1 MAQSP
6 PPPVSAPINTPPPPL
21 ALPPRGGGRARAPVE
36 VGEALVRAQQTLFKV
51 RAKRPRPQL
60 DDKVLT
66 AWNGLMIAAFARGA
80 RVLGG
85 GAALDRFLEGEDP
98 GARHLRSAEQ
108 SASFIRTVMW
118 DGEARRLLR
127 RFRAG
132 DAAIDGYAE
141 DYAYLIFGILELF
154 QATGDPAWLSWARQ
168 LQDRQDELFW
178 DAEHGGWFSTTGA
191 DPSVLLRMKEDYDGA
206 EPSPT
211 SVSALNLLTL
221 AHLTGEP
228 GYIARAGQAI
238 AAFGGRLIEQGRAV
252 PMMAAALSTSLAGGE
267 QLLIVGQ
274 PDAAD
279 TKALWR
285 AAHHR
290 YRPFAVCVP
299 VSPDRQQA
307 LAEHMP
313 WVAAMTMVGGKAT
326 AYRCRNFACEAPA
339 TDPEAL
345 R

>member
-1 MAQSP
+1 
-6 PPPVSAPINTPPPPL
+6 
-21 ALPPRGGGRARAPVE
+21 
-36 VGEALVRAQQTLFKV
+36 
-51 RAKRPRPQL
+51 
-60 DDKVLT
+60 
-66 AWNGLMIAAFARGA
+66 
-80 RVLGG
+80 
-85 GAALDRFLEGEDP
+85 
-98 GARHLRSAEQ
+98 
-108 SASFIRTVMW
+108 MW

-178 DAEHGGWFSTTGA
+178 DAENGGWFSTTGA
-191 DPSVLLRMKEDYDGA
+191 DPSVLLRMKDDYDGA

-228 GYIARAGQAI
+228 GYTASAGRAI

-252 PMMAAALSTSLAGGE
+252 PMMAAALSTALAGGE
-267 QLLIVGQ
+267 QLLIVGE
-274 PDAAD
+274 PGSAD
-279 TKALWR
+279 TQALWR

-299 VSPDRQQA
+299 VSPARQRS

-313 WVAAMTMVGGKAT
+313 WVAAMTMVDGKAT
-326 AYRCRNFACEAPA
+326 AYRCRNFACEAPV

-345 R
+345 Q